1 YKMPKAGE
9 IKIRQ
14 VTSSEADQLMAF
26 LLEHYYRE
34 EPLTAGT
41 APPEP
46 TADDK
51 EFLLSNIPHGT
62 CFLAEEEEDLGNGS
76 RIVGAVVAGP
86 KDAGAPEL
94 MRREAAQHAGS
105 KWGRILDVLS
115 AVETGSDV
123 CRRFNVPSSL
133 HVHALGVN
141 GELRGQA
148 LGARLMEAVAQRARE
163 QGHRLV
169 SVDCTSVY
177 SARLMQRLNYEL
189 VHTLRYADHLD
200 ASGQQVVTPPPPHD
214 SVQTFVL
221 RL

>member
-1 YKMPKAGE
+1 CKMPASGD
-9 IKIRQ
+9 IRVRQ
-14 VTSSEADQLMAF
+14 VTAPEADQLMAF

-41 APPEP
+41 SPPEP

-62 CFLAEEEEDLGNGS
+62 CFLAEEDQGNGS

-94 MRREAAQHAGS
+94 MRREAALHAGS
-105 KWGRILDVLS
+105 KWGRILGVLS

-123 CRRFNVPSSL
+123 CRRFDVPSSL

-148 LGARLMEAVAQRARE
+148 LGSRLMGAVAQKARE
-163 QGHRLV
+163 QGHPLV

-200 ASGQQVVTPPPPHD
+200 ASGQQVVTPPPPHE

>member
-1 YKMPKAGE
+1 HKMPQFGD
-9 IKIRQ
+9 IKVRQ
-14 VTSSEADQLMAF
+14 VTETEANQLMTF

-62 CFLAEEEEDLGNGS
+62 CFLAEEDQGNGS

-94 MRREAAQHAGS
+94 MRREAALHAGS

-141 GELRGQA
+141 KELRGQA
-148 LGARLMEAVAQRARE
+148 LGARLMEAVAQRARD
-163 QGHRLV
+163 QGYRLV

-177 SARLMQRLNYEL
+177 SARLMQRLSYEL
-189 VHTLRYADHLD
+189 VHSLRYADHLD
-200 ASGQQVVTPPPPHD
+200 ACGQQVVTPPPPHE